1 MKRLRSDK
9 RGSSAVDIILIIV
22 VLYVFIYYIMPYL
35 SQIPPYPQ
43 PYPTQPTQPYYP
55 PQPTQWTPTPPP
67 TIWTPPITTPT
78 TIWTPPTTIPPT
90 TTTITTIPPPTTTI
104 GTPSIS
110 VDEIWF
116 DTIATPDDKYYKGE
130 IIHIP
135 DMSVVAYHVKVCGDF
150 YEGTVYV
157 EIVKDFA
164 EWWDSPLRKDPHT
177 VSLHNGGCEWLS
189 DRWVFTDEWRLRSYF
204 VKVYDQNGKCI
215 AHCWYEDPW
224 TRPSVWVQ
232 GKIIFGE

>member
-1 MKRLRSDK
+1 MKSKENKFIRGIAMRKVK
-9 RGSSAVDIILIIV
+9 RNRGDSSIGDIILIIV

-43 PYPTQPTQPYYP
+43 PYPTT
-55 PQPTQWTPTPPP
+55 T
-67 TIWTPPITTPT
+67 ITTT
-78 TIWTPPTTIPPT
+78 
-90 TTTITTIPPPTTTI
+90 TTIPPPTTTI